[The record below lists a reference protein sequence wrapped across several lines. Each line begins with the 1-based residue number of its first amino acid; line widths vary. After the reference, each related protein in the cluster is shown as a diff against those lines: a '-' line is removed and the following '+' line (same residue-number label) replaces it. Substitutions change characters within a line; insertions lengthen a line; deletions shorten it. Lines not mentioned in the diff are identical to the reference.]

1 MQLNFTT
8 AKQFSSRNETKS
20 LRSKHFNR
28 ITNKR
33 LDQKT
38 IRTMI
43 LQKSQKEL
51 TNKVLINCKI
61 DEATKLHGKMQQ
73 SEVKALQMLSNTA

>member
-51 TNKVLINCKI
+51 VLMNCKI

-73 SEVKALQMLSNTA
+73 SEVKALQILSNTA